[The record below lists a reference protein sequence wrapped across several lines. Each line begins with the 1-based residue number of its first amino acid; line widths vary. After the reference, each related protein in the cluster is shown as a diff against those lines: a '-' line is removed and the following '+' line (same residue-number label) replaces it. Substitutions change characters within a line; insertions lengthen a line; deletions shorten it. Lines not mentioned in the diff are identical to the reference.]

1 MAEQDSEGT
10 GSRGTGEC
18 VVRSAAMLPN
28 GHGIELR
35 TGHRPWLE
43 CLVSVP
49 KGYQISI
56 GVSSRTSVPMPC

>member
-18 VVRSAAMLPN
+18 VVRGAAMLPN

-35 TGHRPWLE
+35 PGRRPWLR
-43 CLVSVP
+43 CLFRSP
-49 KGYQISI
+49 KAIKFQLE
-56 GVSSRTSVPMPC
+56 